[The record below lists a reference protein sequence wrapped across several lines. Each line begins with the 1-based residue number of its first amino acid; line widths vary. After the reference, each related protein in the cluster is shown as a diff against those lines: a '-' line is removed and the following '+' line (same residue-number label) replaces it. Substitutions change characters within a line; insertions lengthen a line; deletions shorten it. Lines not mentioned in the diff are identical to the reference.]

1 MKTSLLLLLRI
12 RHSIPPTLIIIAIKM
27 ICPSPKYGSSLFMP
41 SHFRNVTSGEFFSG
55 IFMTKFPHK
64 HWRTTIYSTTV
75 DMYEQQQ
82 QQIHLKKIIR
92 KGNENCQ
99 SVRQQQNT

>member
-1 MKTSLLLLLRI
+1 
-12 RHSIPPTLIIIAIKM
+12 
-27 ICPSPKYGSSLFMP
+27 
-41 SHFRNVTSGEFFSG
+41 
-55 IFMTKFPHK
+55 MTKFPHK

-82 QQIHLKKIIR
+82 QQIDLKKIIR